1 MFPNRGEIK
10 ETPYDEIRD
19 PMVREDLRNLAD
31 KLRPLAE
38 PRRITM
44 KLAVFERRWLNM
56 FIGKVDPND
65 QPRGFPVLK
74 WIAEVTTNPYTWVDI
89 IDRDGEVVYSV
100 PPLLNSDAVKIQHVD
115 FYHHVMELQAMR
127 DHGEPKHVI
136 QAYQEKHIL
145 NLIGRDEN
153 ADLYMK
159 EIHKIAMYHGY
170 APFTTITQKEEE
182 VSTGGLSGGYGE
194 KIRSEDF

>member
-1 MFPNRGEIK
+1 MFPNLGEIK
-10 ETPYDEIRD
+10 ETPYEEIRD

-44 KLAVFERRWLNM
+44 KLAVFERHWLNM

-74 WIAEVTTNPYTWVDI
+74 WVAEVTTNPYTWVDI
-89 IDRDGEVVYSV
+89 IDRDGEVAYSI

-127 DHGEPKHVI
+127 DHGEPQHVI

-159 EIHKIAMYHGY
+159 EIDKIAMYHGY

-182 VSTGGLSGGYGE
+182 VSKGGLSGGYGE